1 MARVISSA
9 PNTQFENKHPQFAWP
24 DIAQGMASARSI
36 SDQIPG
42 LHVKFAAVAFHNS
55 VSLQYQVVLLFVGV
69 MRVHSNARPG
79 GHTREIHEVA
89 RPVDFFF
96 AEEPLELN
104 QAIAT
109 VGARFA

>member
-1 MARVISSA
+1 
-9 PNTQFENKHPQFAWP
+9 
-24 DIAQGMASARSI
+24 
-36 SDQIPG
+36 
-42 LHVKFAAVAFHNS
+42 
-55 VSLQYQVVLLFVGV
+55 